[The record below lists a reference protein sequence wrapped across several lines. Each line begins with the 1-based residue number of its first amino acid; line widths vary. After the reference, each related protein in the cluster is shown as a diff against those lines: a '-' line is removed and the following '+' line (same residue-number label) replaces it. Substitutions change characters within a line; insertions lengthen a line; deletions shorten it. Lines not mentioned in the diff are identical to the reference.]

1 MIVDLLPKFE
11 QIEVNNLKGLQ
22 PGFVVAQMPVKEGCA
37 YIKDVNGVKYFENGH
52 ICAISVDGIK
62 VPEANDKV
70 LFISYNDPI
79 NTIFKG
85 AKLYATNLEEEH
97 VRLVQ
102 LIPGDEWMSTIDY
115 FAKQGDTGAETYKYA
130 GASAIEGRV
139 VKVEATSGL
148 GKSDDWFDVT
158 EMPDGTKAYHYIYL
172 G

>member
-62 VPEANDKV
+62 VPEASDKV

-85 AKLYATNLEEEH
+85 AKLYATNLEEEN

-102 LIPGDEWMSTIDY
+102 LIPGDEWMSTRELTEAELMNGRIVEKTTESGWY
-115 FAKQGDTGAETYKYA
+115 GVKTMANGD
-130 GASAIEGRV
+130 EGHHYMF
-139 VKVEATSGL
+139 L
-148 GKSDDWFDVT
+148 G
-158 EMPDGTKAYHYIYL
+158 
-172 G
+172 

>member
-62 VPEANDKV
+62 VPEASDKV

-85 AKLYATNLEEEH
+85 AKLYATNLEEEN

-115 FAKQGDTGAETYKYA
+115 ENDPKYTDVKTV
-130 GASAIEGRV
+130 IQGRV
-139 VKVEATSGL
+139 VKVEAASGL
-148 GKSDDWFDVT
+148 GKSDDWFSVA

>member
-37 YIKDVNGVKYFENGH
+37 YIKDVNGAKYFENGH

-62 VPEANDKV
+62 VPEASDKV

-85 AKLYATNLEEEH
+85 AKLYATNLEEEN

-115 FAKQGDTGAETYKYA
+115 FEKDAQETSQYKYA

-148 GKSDDWFDVT
+148 GKSDDWFGVA